1 MTYAPRRRS
10 LLSAAAALLFVA
22 ALLGGWLALAG
33 CKPLVVRAELAN
45 PIEVK
50 AALQSVT
57 YEGTFV
63 SEQLFT
69 EVDIGDTTEA
79 YLIALLGEADR
90 RTDLGD
96 GRTLLLYR
104 YRPTEQS
111 APLVSL
117 LGTGGELDPQFV
129 TTAFEIEG
137 GMVVE
142 KIRG

>member
-1 MTYAPRRRS
+1 M
-10 LLSAAAALLFVA
+10 
-22 ALLGGWLALAG
+22 
-33 CKPLVVRAELAN
+33 VRAELAG

-104 YRPTEQS
+104 YWPTEQS